1 MADDKSTGEVS
12 KEEVLAALS
21 QIEDPDLH
29 RDIVSL
35 GFIKDE
41 DINICGGNVAVRIVL
56 TTPAC
61 PVREQMKQQATEL
74 LEALHDVEH
83 AEVNMDADVRATT
96 MRGQK
101 PVEGVRN
108 IIAVASNK
116 GGVGKSTV
124 AVNLALALTKFGA
137 KVGLMDADLTGPNL
151 PTMLGVDSGL
161 QADTGLSIVERYGV
175 KLASIGFVLKKGL
188 AVVWRGPM
196 IGTGVRQLLHDMPWG
211 EVRVRLEGV
220 ITAVQDQQVLVMVS
234 GQNWTVMIGEQVE
247 IHAQN
252 EEPLSVSQLKVNDH
266 IEVRGTQALDQTIHA
281 KRIRLQD
288 SVHESVDIEDDTL
301 DYLVIDLPPGTSD
314 ASMSMAQEAPIAGTV
329 IVTTP
334 NSVSLEDAMKAVMM
348 FEKLQVPVFG
358 VVENMSYFACPHC
371 GERTDIFGHG
381 GAQVTAEE
389 LGLDFLGEIPLDVAV
404 RESSDS
410 GVPIMVSAP
419 DSPVAQAILEIAQKI
434 AAKTSVQHFFA
445 QTAAAS

>member
-12 KEEVLAALS
+12 KKQVLAALS

-35 GFIKDE
+35 GFINDE
-41 DINICGGNVAVRIVL
+41 DINICGGNVAVKIVL

-74 LEALHDVEH
+74 LEALHGVEH
-83 AEVNMDADVRATT
+83 AEVNMDADVRSTT

-211 EVRVRLEGV
+211 EVRVRLAGV
-220 ITAVQDQQVLVMVS
+220 ITSVQDQQVLVMVS

-266 IEVRGTQALDQTIHA
+266 IEVRVTQAPDQPVQA

-288 SVHESVDIEDDTL
+288 SVHESVDI
-301 DYLVIDLPPGTSD
+301 
-314 ASMSMAQEAPIAGTV
+314 
-329 IVTTP
+329 
-334 NSVSLEDAMKAVMM
+334 
-348 FEKLQVPVFG
+348 
-358 VVENMSYFACPHC
+358 
-371 GERTDIFGHG
+371 
-381 GAQVTAEE
+381 
-389 LGLDFLGEIPLDVAV
+389 
-404 RESSDS
+404 
-410 GVPIMVSAP
+410 
-419 DSPVAQAILEIAQKI
+419 
-434 AAKTSVQHFFA
+434 
-445 QTAAAS
+445 

>member
-1 MADDKSTGEVS
+1 MADGKGDGEVS
-12 KEEVLAALS
+12 KEAVLAALS
-21 QIEDPDLH
+21 QIEDPDLR

-35 GFIKDE
+35 GFVKDE
-41 DINICGGNVAVRIVL
+41 DINVCAGSVSVRIVL

-61 PVREQMKQQATEL
+61 PVREKMKAQAEEL
-74 LEALHDVEH
+74 LLALPGIDH
-83 AEVNMDADVRATT
+83 AEVNMDAEVRSTT
-96 MRGQK
+96 MRGQR

-108 IIAVASNK
+108 VIAVASNK

-124 AVNLALALTKFGA
+124 AVNLALALTRFGA
-137 KVGLMDADLTGPNL
+137 RVGLMDADLTGPNL
-151 PTMLGVDSGL
+151 PTMLGLGAGF

-211 EVRVRLEGV
+211 
-220 ITAVQDQQVLVMVS
+220 AD
-234 GQNWTVMIGEQVE
+234 GE
-247 IHAQN
+247 
-252 EEPLSVSQLKVNDH
+252 
-266 IEVRGTQALDQTIHA
+266 
-281 KRIRLQD
+281 
-288 SVHESVDIEDDTL
+288 L
-301 DYLVIDLPPGTSD
+301 DYLVVDLPPGTSD

-381 GAQVTAEE
+381 GAREAAEE
-389 LGLDFLGEIPLDVAV
+389 LGLDFLGEIPLDVRV
-404 RESSDS
+404 REGADA
-410 GVPIMVSAP
+410 GVPIMVSDP
-419 DSPVAQAILEIAQKI
+419 DSPVSQAIMEIAQKV

-445 QTAAAS
+445 QPAATAG

>member
-1 MADDKSTGEVS
+1 MADGKGEGEVS
-12 KEEVLAALS
+12 KEAVRAALS
-21 QIEDPDLH
+21 QIEDPDLR

-35 GFIKDE
+35 GFVKDE
-41 DINICGGNVAVRIVL
+41 DINVCAGSVSVRIVL

-61 PVREQMKQQATEL
+61 PVREKMKAQAEEL
-74 LEALHDVEH
+74 LLALPGIDR
-83 AEVNMDADVRATT
+83 AEVNMDAEVRSTT
-96 MRGQK
+96 MRGQR

-108 IIAVASNK
+108 VIAVASNK

-124 AVNLALALTKFGA
+124 AVNLALALTRFGA
-137 KVGLMDADLTGPNL
+137 RVGLMDADLTGPNL
-151 PTMLGVDSGL
+151 PTMLGLGAGF

-211 EVRVRLEGV
+211 
-220 ITAVQDQQVLVMVS
+220 AD
-234 GQNWTVMIGEQVE
+234 GE
-247 IHAQN
+247 
-252 EEPLSVSQLKVNDH
+252 
-266 IEVRGTQALDQTIHA
+266 
-281 KRIRLQD
+281 
-288 SVHESVDIEDDTL
+288 L
-301 DYLVIDLPPGTSD
+301 DYLVVDLPPGTSD
-314 ASMSMAQEAPIAGTV
+314 ASLSMAQEAPIAGTV

-381 GAQVTAEE
+381 GAREAAEE
-389 LGLDFLGEIPLDVAV
+389 LGLDFLGEIPLDVRV
-404 RESSDS
+404 RESADS
-410 GVPIMVSAP
+410 GVPVMVSDP
-419 DSPVAQAILEIAQKI
+419 DSPVSQAIMEIAQKV

-445 QTAAAS
+445 QPAAATG